1 MFGLF
6 HCKDMLRKL
15 FLCVYVF
22 TGLRQNSEESNTAA
36 GAFRDHSPIL
46 QKNLMKLHPRK
57 QTMKPKNEG
66 VEDPFPFQM
75 GDFQVLCFLG
85 SRLLTIEFFLLEF
98 NTDEANR
105 IFSLLL
111 VVARFLPQSWKWKRS
126 LQHKFPFKRSNC
138 PFPMIMGEKGN
149 LPISVCNLPDG

>member
-1 MFGLF
+1 
-6 HCKDMLRKL
+6 MLRKL

-22 TGLRQNSEESNTAA
+22 TGFRQNSEESNTAA

-57 QTMKPKNEG
+57 QTMEPKNGG

-85 SRLLTIEFFLLEF
+85 SRLLTIDFFLLEF
-98 NTDEANR
+98 NTDEAKR
-105 IFSLLL
+105 ILSLLL
-111 VVARFLPQSWKWKRS
+111 VVRFLPQSWKCKIG
-126 LQHKFPFKRSNC
+126 LQHKFPFKEQFSISNDY
-138 PFPMIMGEKGN
+138 GRTG
-149 LPISVCNLPDG
+149 